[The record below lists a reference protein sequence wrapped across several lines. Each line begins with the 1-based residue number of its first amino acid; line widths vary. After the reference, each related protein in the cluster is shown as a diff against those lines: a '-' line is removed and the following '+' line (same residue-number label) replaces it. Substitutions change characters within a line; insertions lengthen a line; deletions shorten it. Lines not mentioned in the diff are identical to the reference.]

1 MNKKL
6 VYLFALL
13 GAMVAFAPACG
24 DADACEDVDCGV
36 NGTCFE
42 GVCVCNVGYEGADC
56 NTEWSEKFLTDD
68 YTAESSCNPG
78 FVYAGTITRISATEI
93 RINEYGGFTGTN
105 HINATVRLASAS
117 DVSATE
123 VVIDVADDGFNRKIT
138 GTGTISGNVLTIT
151 ATIDYNN
158 GTPLETCTDVFTLK

>member
-56 NTEWSEKFLTDD
+56 NTEWSAKFLDD
-68 YTAESSCNPG
+68 YSGESSCNPG
-78 FVYAGTITRISATEI
+78 ATYQGSITRVSETEI
-93 RINEYGGFTGTN
+93 RINEFGGFTGTN

-123 VVIDVADDGFNRKIT
+123 LVIDVANDGFDRKFT
-138 GTGTISGNVLTIT
+138 GTGTISGNVITIT
-151 ATIDYNN
+151 VTIDYND
-158 GTPLETCTDVFTLK
+158 GLPPETCTEVLTLN